1 MKNTIIIT
9 CAPGTSRFLAEELR
23 ELGYPIIGERPL
35 DIETEGT
42 LDDCLRLNLHLTT
55 AHRVLYLLRQFR
67 AYQSDQL
74 YRKIK
79 QIAWEDYIPPDS
91 YFSVGSFVRND
102 SVRDHRFA
110 NLRVKDAVVDRLQA
124 HYGRRPDSGP
134 RTDRIVLFLYWKETH
149 ASVYLNT
156 SGESLTRHGYRQVS
170 VEAPM
175 QESLAAV
182 LIRASRW
189 HPSQPFVNPMCG
201 SGTLAIEAALRRI
214 NRPPG
219 VLRTNYAFMHL
230 QSFSA
235 VTWERMVEDARQ
247 GEIKSTS
254 APPVIIAS
262 DVDPRAITAAR
273 QNAEAAGVESLIR
286 FEVADFRETQV
297 PLTGSSSEDD
307 RKPVIMVNPPYGA
320 RLGEEKELMPLY
332 AGLGDFF
339 KQRGGGYYGYIFTGN
354 LSLAKHVGLRSK
366 SRTELY
372 NGKIESRL
380 LEYELW
386 ARKDRL
392 NQVDSSKLLANAFN
406 TLLYC
411 LTSRK

>member
-1 MKNTIIIT
+1 MKTTIIVT
-9 CAPGTSRFLAEELR
+9 CAPGTSQFLAEEIL
-23 ELGYPIIGERPL
+23 ELGYPVINEHPL
-35 DIETEGT
+35 DVETEGT
-42 LDDCLRLNLHLTT
+42 MEDCLRLNLHLTT

-67 AYQSDQL
+67 AYQPGQL

-79 QIAWEDYIPPDS
+79 QIAWEDHIPPDS
-91 YFSVGSFVRND
+91 YFSVSSFVRNE

-110 NLRVKDAVVDRLQA
+110 NLRVKDAIVDRLQD

-149 ASVYLNT
+149 ASIYLDT

-201 SGTLAIEAALRRI
+201 SGTLAIEAALQRI
-214 NRPPG
+214 KRPPG
-219 VLRTNYAFMHL
+219 VLRTNYSFMHL
-230 QSFSA
+230 KSFSA
-235 VTWERMVEDARQ
+235 TTWERMVQEAQR
-247 GEIKSTS
+247 GEIESTS
-254 APPVIIAS
+254 SHPTIIAT
-262 DVDPRAITAAR
+262 DQDPQAIAAAR
-273 QNAEAAGVESLIR
+273 QNAEAAGVTDHIR
-286 FEVADFRETQV
+286 FEVADFRETPV
-297 PLTGSSSEDD
+297 PPVGSNSADD
-307 RKPVIMVNPPYGA
+307 GKPVIMVNPPYGA
-320 RLGEEKELMPLY
+320 RLGEEQELMPLY

-354 LSLAKHVGLRSK
+354 LSLAKHVGLRTK

-386 ARKDRL
+386 ARE
-392 NQVDSSKLLANAFN
+392 
-406 TLLYC
+406 TH
-411 LTSRK
+411 

>member
-1 MKNTIIIT
+1 MTNTIIVT
-9 CAPGTSRFLAEELR
+9 CAPGTSQFLAGELR
-23 ELGYPIIGERPL
+23 ELGYPVVGERPL
-35 DIETEGT
+35 DVETEGT
-42 LDDCLRLNLHLTT
+42 MADCLRLNLHLRT

-91 YFSVGSFVRND
+91 YFSVSSFVRND

-110 NLRVKDAVVDRLQA
+110 NLRVKDAVVDRLQD

-149 ASVYLNT
+149 ASIYLDT

-182 LIRASRW
+182 LIRASHW

-201 SGTLAIEAALRRI
+201 SGTLAIEAALQRI

-230 QSFSA
+230 KSFSA
-235 VTWERMVEDARQ
+235 TTWERMVQEARQ
-247 GEIKSTS
+247 GEIENPSPHPTI
-254 APPVIIAS
+254 VAS
-262 DVDPRAITAAR
+262 DLDPQAITTAR
-273 QNAEAAGVESLIR
+273 QNAEVAGVADHIQ
-286 FEVADFRETQV
+286 FEVADFRETSV
-297 PLTGSSSEDD
+297 PPVGTNTDEG
-307 RKPVIMVNPPYGA
+307 KPVIMVNPPYGT

-354 LSLAKHVGLRSK
+354 LSLAKHVGLRTK

-386 ARKDRL
+386 ARETR
-392 NQVDSSKLLANAFN
+392 
-406 TLLYC
+406 
-411 LTSRK
+411 